1 MRTQSSPAVLVVE
14 DEVVVAIHLRE
25 CLSDLGVNAHVFTE
39 GVPALQAAAYT
50 QYRAAVL
57 DLGLPDIAGQQIVT
71 ALLERDPNFPIL
83 LTTGQDFHETQRQ
96 FARASRVRVLSKP
109 YDAAMLEIELVK
121 LGVVQSANRS
131 QASVFEEFAAFLQHA

>member
-1 MRTQSSPAVLVVE
+1 MRTHASPAILVVE
-14 DEVVVAIHLRE
+14 DEVVVALHLRE

-39 GVPALQAAAYT
+39 GAPALQAAAYT
-50 QYRAAVL
+50 EYRAAVL
-57 DLGLPDIAGQQIVT
+57 DLGLPDISGQQIVA

-83 LTTGQDFHETQRQ
+83 LTTGQDLYETQRE
-96 FARASRVRVLSKP
+96 FAWAPRVRILGKP

-131 QASVFEEFAAFLQHA
+131 QASVFEEFAQFLQHA